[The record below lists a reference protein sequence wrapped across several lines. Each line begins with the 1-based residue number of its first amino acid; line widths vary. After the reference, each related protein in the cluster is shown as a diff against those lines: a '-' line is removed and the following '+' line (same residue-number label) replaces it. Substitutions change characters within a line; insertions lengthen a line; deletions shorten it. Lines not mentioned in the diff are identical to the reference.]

1 MKHDRK
7 YIIKTTSLVPT
18 ALDGY
23 IKYTFKNFLGYSFL
37 KTRKIEKA
45 HIWTYKK
52 TCEKY
57 ISRLTNELDPTKI
70 NIKGRYKFELVEI
83 TDNTILRY
91 IKLKKLNSKLSKK
104 SIL

>member
-7 YIIKTTSLVPT
+7 YIIKVTPLVPT
-18 ALDGY
+18 VKEGY

-45 HIWTYKK
+45 HVWIYKK
-52 TCEKY
+52 SCEKY
-57 ISRLTNELDPTKI
+57 TYRLTNELDPTKI
-70 NIKGRYKFELVEI
+70 NIKGKYKFELIEI
-83 TDNTILRY
+83 TNNTILRY

-104 SIL
+104 TIL